1 MVFVST
7 ILLAAGESTRMG
19 SQKALLP
26 WESTT
31 LLEYQ
36 LAQLAAVDEIG
47 EIIVVTGHEP
57 ERIREVASL
66 SPRTKIVHNHDYRAG
81 KVGSILVGLRSA
93 AYDTDAVMVIA
104 VDQPRTA
111 EVLRTIIETHAS
123 SGSPIAVPEYRGRR
137 GHPPIFTRE
146 LLPELLLMT
155 EDTQG
160 LRAVLRIHADEVCE
174 VDCDA
179 SVLVDLNRPGDVSSM
194 SESKDLFDL
203 PLGERKDR

>member
-1 MVFVST
+1 VVFVSA
-7 ILLAAGESTRMG
+7 ILLAAGESNRMG
-19 SQKALLP
+19 RQKALLP
-26 WESTT
+26 WEGTT

-36 LAQLAAVDEIG
+36 LAQLAAVDQMG

-66 SPRTKIVHNHDYRAG
+66 SPRIRIVHNHDYRAG

-93 AYDTDAVMVIA
+93 AVDTDAVMVIA

-111 EVLRTIIETHAS
+111 EVLRTIIETHAA
-123 SGSPIAVPEYRGRR
+123 SGRPIAVPEHRGRR
-137 GHPPIFTRE
+137 GHPPIFASE
-146 LLPELLLMT
+146 LLPELLLIT

-160 LRAVLRIHADEVCE
+160 LRAVLRLHTAEICE

-179 SVLVDLNRPGDVSSM
+179 SVLVDLNRPGDVPG
-194 SESKDLFDL
+194 DV
-203 PLGERKDR
+203 